1 MLVVPEF
8 DHCTEAAGSSNDY
21 PEILFLG
28 TGSAIPNKVRNVS
41 AIWLNLRYLMLKLCF
56 RHIPVALCLL
66 SVEVTFLKI
75 IFHLHLIVANV
86 F

>member
-8 DHCTEAAGSSNDY
+8 DHSTEAASSSSDY

-41 AIWLNLRYLMLKLCF
+41 AIWLNLRYLMLVISPYSSSFVFTVNKDNLFNCVV
-56 RHIPVALCLL
+56 RNHRGEVVAR
-66 SVEVTFLKI
+66 
-75 IFHLHLIVANV
+75 
-86 F
+86 